1 MGETNQDNAK
11 LDELNKLKEELKKEQ
26 ERAEEYIN
34 KYKYLLADYDN
45 YRKRLDKEAEIRV
58 KHEVEK
64 FLVKLLDLRDDY
76 TRAIENAKKSDNPG
90 TIING
95 LEGVLKNLDSILNE
109 EGVVEINAVGR
120 SFDPNFHEALSFVDS
135 NELPENTVTAEI
147 RKGYML
153 SDRVI
158 RPSLVEVS
166 KKPIAKTEGG

>member
-1 MGETNQDNAK
+1 MRETNQGNAK

-26 ERAEEYIN
+26 ERAEEHIK

-58 KHEVEK
+58 KLEVEK
-64 FLVKLLDLRDDY
+64 FLIKLLDLRDDY
-76 TRAIENAKKSDNPG
+76 MRAIEIAKMSDNPG
-90 TIING
+90 TISG

-109 EGVVEINAVGR
+109 EGIVEINAVGK

-135 NELPENTVTAEI
+135 MELPENTVTAEI

-153 SDRVI
+153 SNRVI
-158 RPSLVEVS
+158 RTSLVEVS
-166 KKPIAKTEGG
+166 KKPDAKTKGG